1 MGVYLA
7 PQLAQ
12 DFRKGF
18 GDGMRLRFADQP
30 IELCEQ
36 CTVLG
41 VDFGQAQQQILIQGL
56 PAR

>member
-30 IELCEQ
+30 IELREQ
-36 CTVLG
+36 VTVLG
-41 VDFGQAQQQILIQGL
+41 IYFGHAKQQILIQGL